1 MSSIMKKNTFS
12 KEERL
17 CGKRLIDSL
26 FRNGSSFFIYPYRV
40 LFMRVDGSTGAQ
52 VLLSV
57 SKRRFKHAVHRNLMK
72 RRMRESYRLQ
82 KGELLYPAIEGKPY
96 GLAIAIQ
103 YVSNELSDFSFMH
116 QQMAIV
122 LKKLRDKAL

>member
-1 MSSIMKKNTFS
+1 MRKKNTFS

-17 CGKRLIDSL
+17 HSKRLIDDL

-40 LFMRVDGSTGAQ
+40 IFVRIAGSPGAQ

-57 SKRRFKHAVHRNLMK
+57 PKRRFPRAVHRNLLK

-82 KGELLYPAIEGKPY
+82 KGELLYPGIEGRPY

-103 YVSNELSDFSFMH
+103 YVSNDLLEFPFMH
-116 QQMAIV
+116 LQMAAV
-122 LKKLRDKAL
+122 LEKLQDKAL